1 MTSTSP
7 VIVLGGEDTIRGP
20 ETLKMNISRRCL
32 FATNAMTITKGVVR
46 GILIRTPFQSLRA
59 FRHEARPLQHTHID
73 TPPVP
78 IRQHRGFH
86 LLSLEQDTELEQM
99 PARSPHIN
107 FKDTHALTKK
117 TVFSN
122 LGGRSVAFGPLP
134 TLLEGVE
141 LIECILR
148 RDTSVGGGLGYR
160 KWLGYVP
167 QGTELWKETEVAV
180 LDNKHL

>member
-7 VIVLGGEDTIRGP
+7 VIVPSGEDTIRGP
-20 ETLKMNISRRCL
+20 ETLKMNISQR
-32 FATNAMTITKGVVR
+32 FATNALTIMKAVVR
-46 GILIRTPFQSLRA
+46 GILIRTPFQCLRA

-122 LGGRSVAFGPLP
+122 LGGRSVAFGRKEL
-134 TLLEGVE
+134 E
-141 LIECILR
+141 LIECILC

-160 KWLGYVP
+160 KWRIRSSGDGAEEGGGY
-167 QGTELWKETEVAV
+167 GGIG
-180 LDNKHL
+180 

>member
-20 ETLKMNISRRCL
+20 ETLKMNISRR
-32 FATNAMTITKGVVR
+32 FATNALTIMKAVVR

-73 TPPVP
+73 TPP
-78 IRQHRGFH
+78 
-86 LLSLEQDTELEQM
+86 DTELEQM